1 MSDNVIAF
9 APRQAAEAEDPIM
22 AAYFRRWAGTKERLK
37 ALVVALSY
45 EYGYQRDIWT
55 DGYASFDDPFLEVA
69 TLAIDL
75 AAEMAGPEQAARIA
89 EIGAKRV
96 RRLVVDGADAL

>member
-9 APRQAAEAEDPIM
+9 PSRPATGAEDPIM
-22 AAYFRRWAGTKERLK
+22 AAYFRRWAKTKDAIK
-37 ALVVALSY
+37 ALVFALAY
-45 EYGYQRDIWT
+45 EHDYGAGD
-55 DGYASFDDPFLEVA
+55 FDSPFLEVA

-96 RRLVVDGADAL
+96 RRMMVEGPDAI